1 MGELLLVLVIGW
13 SGEKDILMSVRDWSQ
28 GGGLRG
34 ILVMDWSHVRL
45 VRGWLK
51 TIKLVKRWL

>member
-1 MGELLLVLVIGW
+1 MGW
-13 SGEKDILMSVRDWSQ
+13 SGERDISMLVRGWSQ

-34 ILVMDWSHVRL
+34 ILVMDWSHVGL